1 MDWYIE
7 TSPAEMRA
15 CGTDEHGTL
24 MQVKVERFYNPSLVG
39 GVYAGRVRS
48 VDKNMGGAFVDI
60 GLPKKQGRND
70 FAFLAQGAGLK
81 EGDMVIVQ
89 VARDAFGGKTVGLT
103 RQIAYYDRYFTLR
116 KNIKGVQYARDL
128 GQGKRRAETE
138 QALATPLEGRTNV
151 IVNAPAHAIDGD
163 IFETRLDK
171 GYETWQSWFD
181 YAGDAPACLSPAPT
195 MIGGLLMDSP
205 VDSRIMFSH
214 KADALKWEKEIRTTA
229 PDLIDN
235 VLAHDNT
242 TPLFEESG
250 MEDALD
256 ELLGRHVSL
265 EGGGSIVIDHTEAM
279 TVIDVN
285 SDGATGLDKGDEAL
299 QRINKK
305 ACREIARQIRAR
317 NLAGMIVVDF
327 ISIKN
332 KNVFKRLCE
341 TMRGDCRKGGVDHI
355 DILGMTAGGLMEI
368 TRKRTSPSVVELLC
382 TPSRVVKSP
391 VTMGA
396 SLLRNLTQQTGLG
409 QTGAGKPEIIAPQAV
424 LDALNNQLLD
434 AKKETARIMGQD
446 IILTVGEKPEARL
459 TK

>member
-7 TSPAEMRA
+7 TSPAEIRA
-15 CGTDEHGTL
+15 CGADEHGTL

-48 VDKNMGGAFVDI
+48 IDKNMGGAFVDI
-60 GLPKKQGRND
+60 GLPKKQGRDD

-116 KNIKGVQYARDL
+116 KNIKGVQYARNL
-128 GQGKRRAETE
+128 GQGKKRAETE
-138 QALATPLEGRTNV
+138 QQLSRALEGRNNI
-151 IVNAPAHAIDGD
+151 IVNAPAHTLAGD
-163 IFETRLDK
+163 IFETRLDG

-181 YAGDAPACLSPAPT
+181 YNSDAPACLSPAPT

-214 KADALKWEKEIRTTA
+214 KADALKWEKEIRATA
-229 PDLIDN
+229 PDLMDN
-235 VLAHDNT
+235 VLAHDNA

-256 ELLGRHVSL
+256 ELLGRHVPL

-285 SDGATGLDKGDEAL
+285 SDGATGLGAQLDKGGDEAL

-317 NLAGMIVVDF
+317 NLAGMIVIDF

-341 TMRGDCRKGGVDHI
+341 TMRGDCRKAGVDHV

-391 VTMGA
+391 VTVGA
-396 SLLRNLTQQTGLG
+396 SLLRRLTQQK
-409 QTGAGKPEIIAPQAV
+409 GAGKPEIIAPQAV
-424 LDALNNQLLD
+424 LDALTHQLSNAQKD
-434 AKKETARIMGQD
+434 TARIMGQD
-446 IILTVGEKPEARL
+446 IILTVGETPEARL
-459 TK
+459 K

>member
-7 TSPAEMRA
+7 TSPAEIRA
-15 CGTDEHGTL
+15 CGADEHGAL

-60 GLPKKQGRND
+60 GLPQRNAKKQGRDD

-89 VARDAFGGKTVGLT
+89 VARDAFSGKTVGLT

-116 KNIKGVQYARDL
+116 KNIKGVQYARNL
-128 GQGKRRAETE
+128 GQGKKRAETE
-138 QALATPLEGRTNV
+138 QALSRALEGRNNV
-151 IVNAPAHAIDGD
+151 IVNAPAHAIEGD

-171 GYETWQSWFD
+171 GYATWQSWFD
-181 YAGDAPACLSPAPT
+181 YNSDAPACLSPAPT
-195 MIGGLLMDSP
+195 MIGGLLMDTP
-205 VDSRIMFSH
+205 VDSRILFSQQS
-214 KADALKWEKEIRTTA
+214 DALKWEKEIRTTA
-229 PDLIDN
+229 PDLMDN

-256 ELLGRHVSL
+256 ELLGRHVPL

-317 NLAGMIVVDF
+317 NLAGMIVIDF

-341 TMRGDCRKGGVDHI
+341 TMRGDCRKGGVDHV

-368 TRKRTSPSVVELLC
+368 TRKRTSPSVLELLC

-391 VTMGA
+391 VTIGA
-396 SLLRNLTQQTGLG
+396 ELLRQLTQQKGS
-409 QTGAGKPEIIAPQAV
+409 GKPEIIAPQAV
-424 LDALNNQLLD
+424 LDALNNQLSD
-434 AKKETARIMGQD
+434 AQRDTARIMGQD
-446 IILTVGEKPEARL
+446 IQLTVGQTPEARL
-459 TK
+459 K